1 MPLNVLAAQD
11 APENT
16 SVVTYGEDYFKK
28 YSPLTLIDILERIP
42 GVPAILGQGNGQ
54 RQQERGFG
62 SSGDQILINGKRL
75 SAKGNSI
82 RDLLSRT
89 PAGDVERVEL
99 IRGAADGLEVQS
111 EGLVVNVIIKEDAS
125 TSSTFW
131 KVGAFYMTGHK
142 LLPDF
147 EVSHKGKRD
156 KLDYTF
162 AAEALLR
169 AGKFNRDE
177 IFYDA
182 NDIQTGAR
190 DVDGDW
196 SHKRIKLTTN
206 LSYDFDDGEIFNI
219 NGLYNRFRNEND
231 QHHVDRDVGG
241 ETLFWDSGDNFL
253 EWEIAGDYSR
263 NFGFLGNLKSRFV
276 INREANDDN
285 LTNRF
290 NGSGDARYIYNK
302 EIFDF
307 NSSEEILR
315 VSFTKNLSS
324 SQSLEYGGEGA
335 FNSFSQIFSS
345 EERDTAGEPLELTS
359 ANNII
364 VKENRYEIF
373 AHHNYTITPKM
384 VLQSSLTTEFSKI
397 SSDTILA
404 DDIVTVNN
412 SFTFF
417 KPRLNFKYDL
427 TDRNQLRLVG
437 EKKVSQ
443 LEFFHYFTFF
453 DQIAK
458 ELRFGNTDIKPVETW
473 EFSGTYEHRF
483 PNDSGSI
490 ETKIFYRNHKNFIT
504 RSDFSDY
511 ADFGGNPISAEQY
524 FALPPDAA
532 LRGDTDF
539 SSKFGNIDKANAYG
553 LNVKGNFRLGFIGL
567 KDAQLSLDYEF
578 ERRRFKDPF
587 TLQTRNFS
595 WTYDHKF
602 NVDFRHDLPE
612 LGLSYGFE
620 AEFGGDFSHSDINF
634 DWQFEGRDTFEV
646 FLEKKILGDIK
657 ARLEFEKNGEVN
669 TRAVFYRYK
678 DHRRFNEIKS
688 YDEQLIDQPYRISLS
703 IEGTF

>member
-412 SFTFF
+412 SFTF
-417 KPRLNFKYDL
+417 
-427 TDRNQLRLVG
+427 
-437 EKKVSQ
+437 
-443 LEFFHYFTFF
+443 
-453 DQIAK
+453 
-458 ELRFGNTDIKPVETW
+458 
-473 EFSGTYEHRF
+473 
-483 PNDSGSI
+483 
-490 ETKIFYRNHKNFIT
+490 
-504 RSDFSDY
+504 
-511 ADFGGNPISAEQY
+511 
-524 FALPPDAA
+524 
-532 LRGDTDF
+532 
-539 SSKFGNIDKANAYG
+539 
-553 LNVKGNFRLGFIGL
+553 
-567 KDAQLSLDYEF
+567 
-578 ERRRFKDPF
+578 
-587 TLQTRNFS
+587 
-595 WTYDHKF
+595 
-602 NVDFRHDLPE
+602 
-612 LGLSYGFE
+612 
-620 AEFGGDFSHSDINF
+620 
-634 DWQFEGRDTFEV
+634 
-646 FLEKKILGDIK
+646 
-657 ARLEFEKNGEVN
+657 
-669 TRAVFYRYK
+669 
-678 DHRRFNEIKS
+678 
-688 YDEQLIDQPYRISLS
+688 
-703 IEGTF
+703 

>member
-335 FNSFSQIFSS
+335 FNSFSQI
-345 EERDTAGEPLELTS
+345 
-359 ANNII
+359 
-364 VKENRYEIF
+364 
-373 AHHNYTITPKM
+373 
-384 VLQSSLTTEFSKI
+384 
-397 SSDTILA
+397 
-404 DDIVTVNN
+404 
-412 SFTFF
+412 
-417 KPRLNFKYDL
+417 
-427 TDRNQLRLVG
+427 
-437 EKKVSQ
+437 
-443 LEFFHYFTFF
+443 
-453 DQIAK
+453 
-458 ELRFGNTDIKPVETW
+458 
-473 EFSGTYEHRF
+473 
-483 PNDSGSI
+483 
-490 ETKIFYRNHKNFIT
+490 
-504 RSDFSDY
+504 
-511 ADFGGNPISAEQY
+511 
-524 FALPPDAA
+524 
-532 LRGDTDF
+532 
-539 SSKFGNIDKANAYG
+539 
-553 LNVKGNFRLGFIGL
+553 
-567 KDAQLSLDYEF
+567 
-578 ERRRFKDPF
+578 
-587 TLQTRNFS
+587 
-595 WTYDHKF
+595 
-602 NVDFRHDLPE
+602 
-612 LGLSYGFE
+612 
-620 AEFGGDFSHSDINF
+620 
-634 DWQFEGRDTFEV
+634 
-646 FLEKKILGDIK
+646 
-657 ARLEFEKNGEVN
+657 
-669 TRAVFYRYK
+669 
-678 DHRRFNEIKS
+678 
-688 YDEQLIDQPYRISLS
+688 
-703 IEGTF
+703 